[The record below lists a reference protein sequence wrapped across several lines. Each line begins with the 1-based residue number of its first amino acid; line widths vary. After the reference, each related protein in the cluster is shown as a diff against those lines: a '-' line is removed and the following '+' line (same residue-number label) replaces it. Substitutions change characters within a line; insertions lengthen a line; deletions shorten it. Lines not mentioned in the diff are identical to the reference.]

1 MNRIIVGADIAKKK
15 FDVALKKLN
24 GKWSN
29 YEFSNDQNGFD
40 KFRNWLEKNDYTSI
54 TLVME
59 STGHYGE
66 DLAQHMYDNGHEV
79 IIVNPAQIK
88 FFGQS
93 KLSRAKTDKK
103 DARLIAEFGML
114 NSDLTHWL
122 PKSKSHKKQR
132 DLYRCLLNLKDDRA
146 QCLNRLEAV
155 RDDDVRNTINAQL
168 KFLNE
173 SIDDIENKLKNLIS
187 NDEILNK
194 YDYLLQSIPGIG
206 QLTSWG
212 ILAETPDISNFQHAK
227 QLAAFAGLNP
237 SLHESG
243 SSVRGRRSIS
253 KMGSRALRKLL
264 YLPAMSAMRYNPII
278 KEFAERLYKTKEN
291 GKIVV
296 VACMRK
302 LLHIIYGVLKK
313 ETPFTPDV

>member
-1 MNRIIVGADIAKKK
+1 MDSIIVGADIAKKK
-15 FDVALKKLN
+15 FDVALIMLN

-29 YEFSNDQNGFD
+29 SEFSNDENGFA
-40 KFRNWLEKNDYTSI
+40 KFRNWLEKNNFTAV

-66 DLAQHMYDNGHEV
+66 DLAQHMHDNGHKV

-103 DARLIAEFGML
+103 DARLIAEFGMK
-114 NSDLTHWL
+114 NPDLIHWV
-122 PKSKSHKKQR
+122 PKTKSHKKHR
-132 DLYRCLLNLKDDRA
+132 ELYRCLLNLKDDRA
-146 QCLNRLEAV
+146 QCLNRLESV
-155 RDDDVRNTINAQL
+155 RDDDVRNTINSQVE
-168 KFLNE
+168 FLNKK
-173 SIDDIENKLKNLIS
+173 IDDINNKIKNLIS
-187 NDEILNK
+187 NDEIFKKN
-194 YDYLLQSIPGIG
+194 DFLLQGIPGIG

-212 ILAETPDISNFQHAK
+212 ILAEIPDISNFQHAK

-253 KMGSRALRKLL
+253 KMGSHTLRKLL
-264 YLPAMSAMRYNPII
+264 YLPAMTAMRYNPII
-278 KEFAERLYKTKEN
+278 KEFADRLYITKEN

-313 ETPFTPDV
+313 ETPFCA